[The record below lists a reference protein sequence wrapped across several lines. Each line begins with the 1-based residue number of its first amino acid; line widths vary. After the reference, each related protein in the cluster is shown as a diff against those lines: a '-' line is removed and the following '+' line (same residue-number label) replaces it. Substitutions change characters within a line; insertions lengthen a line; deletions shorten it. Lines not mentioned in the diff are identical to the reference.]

1 MRYVY
6 WEIVGLEDTYTDYD
20 FDYMIEKAS
29 GQKFY
34 IGRAR
39 LFEKAKPPKRLIT
52 KSNKKYQFV
61 DLSDGKWH
69 CKVENKKVG
78 FLNWETR
85 SVFQYTHNYSVQPAG
100 GYFIPELNKY
110 TFLHECAYVRNKKTK
125 KEYKTEEY
133 EFFPKDMDYIPLV
146 EDERDEW
153 EYIRLG
159 IWPSEDRKSN
169 GNIGTNDMLREITV
183 TEWLKK

>member
-85 SVFQYTHNYSVQPAG
+85 SVFQYAHNYSVQPAG
-100 GYFIPELNKY
+100 GVVGVNAGGCTVSGSTSTGNTCSTPRYNSKG
-110 TFLHECAYVRNKKTK
+110 KTLSG
-125 KEYKTEEY
+125 YGGD
-133 EFFPKDMDYIPLV
+133 PHNRV
-146 EDERDEW
+146 
-153 EYIRLG
+153 
-159 IWPSEDRKSN
+159 
-169 GNIGTNDMLREITV
+169 IGKQE
-183 TEWLKK
+183 